1 LAFRWC
7 FTEPSYRTFVALL
20 AGMVAQ
26 PGRRT
31 VCGMLTGAGLARFWH
46 HSRAHWFFSH
56 ARWSAEQVGLVLVGL
71 IVAGLLPAG
80 APVLVAVDDTLM
92 RRSGRRV
99 AGAAWQHDGA
109 RKGPKGS
116 QVSWGTCFVV
126 AGIVVTLPFLDRPV
140 CLPVLARLWRPR
152 GTSKAVLA
160 CQMGRIAVAGQV
172 FNLQADH
179 GAFNDRQLAWVLQ
192 PAGAVSQPGMQP
204 IPAGRGCLA
213 VAGGFGGRH
222 VLGLGP
228 CGWLGQ
234 RELVTVLGWPAVGSG

>member
-1 LAFRWC
+1 MLQVQ
-7 FTEPSYRTFVALL
+7 TLPALL

-116 QVSWGTCFVV
+116 QVSWGTWFLV
-126 AGIVVTLPFLDRPV
+126 ARIVVTLPFLD
-140 CLPVLARLWRPR
+140 
-152 GTSKAVLA
+152 
-160 CQMGRIAVAGQV
+160 
-172 FNLQADH
+172 
-179 GAFNDRQLAWVLQ
+179 QL
-192 PAGAVSQPGMQP
+192 
-204 IPAGRGCLA
+204 
-213 VAGGFGGRH
+213 FY
-222 VLGLGP
+222 
-228 CGWLGQ
+228 
-234 RELVTVLGWPAVGSG
+234 

>member
-1 LAFRWC
+1 MLQVQTLPASLAALLLAFRWC

-92 RRSGRRV
+92 RRSGRRGGV
-99 AGAAWQHDGA
+99 AA
-109 RKGPKGS
+109 RRCAQGPQG
-116 QVSWGTCFVV
+116 QPGVLGYLLR
-126 AGIVVTLPFLDRPV
+126 GGRDRRD
-140 CLPVLARLWRPR
+140 A
-152 GTSKAVLA
+152 AVL
-160 CQMGRIAVAGQV
+160 GPAGV
-172 FNLQADH
+172 
-179 GAFNDRQLAWVLQ
+179 
-192 PAGAVSQPGMQP
+192 PAGAGQ
-204 IPAGRGCLA
+204 A
-213 VAGGFGGRH
+213 VASQGHLQGGAGLPDGPDRGRRASVQLAGGSRC
-222 VLGLGP
+222 L
-228 CGWLGQ
+228 Q
-234 RELVTVLGWPAVGSG
+234 